1 MTSRQMGANTQTE
14 DKNLPQ
20 PTIHSSIKK
29 VKNSQSKIPHKLW
42 PFLMHGADQ
51 TVLYNDSTLIR
62 SLLVISLRDLQ
73 AKPGV
78 ENQTGCGRDKG
89 FKR

>member
-1 MTSRQMGANTQTE
+1 
-14 DKNLPQ
+14 
-20 PTIHSSIKK
+20 
-29 VKNSQSKIPHKLW
+29 
-42 PFLMHGADQ
+42 MHGADQ

>member
-20 PTIHSSIKK
+20 IHRSIKKK

-73 AKPGV
+73 AKAGV